1 MGAQTFRELIF
12 VWKEVVFLVL
22 MGYNVQ
28 KRSFDGSF
36 LQICK
41 EFPTQTLAFTIK
53 LTGLRKTGQP
63 LNIELSEVSIAFN
76 DGCQ

>member
-1 MGAQTFRELIF
+1 MFGELICM
-12 VWKEVVFLVL
+12 WKEVVSFSSHGL
-22 MGYNVQ
+22 Q
-28 KRSFDGSF
+28 SPKKRSFHGSF

-41 EFPTQTLAFTIK
+41 EFPTQTLVFTIK
-53 LTGLRKTGQP
+53 LTGPHKTGQP